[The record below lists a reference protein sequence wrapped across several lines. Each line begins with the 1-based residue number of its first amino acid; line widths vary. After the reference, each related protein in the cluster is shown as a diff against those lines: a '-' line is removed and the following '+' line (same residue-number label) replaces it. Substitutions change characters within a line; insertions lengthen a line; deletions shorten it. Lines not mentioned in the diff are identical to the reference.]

1 MAGNDDKPTSGKEV
15 GEKLAPANDLLRVME
30 AYAAELRQMVQNLR
44 KRLH

>member
-1 MAGNDDKPTSGKEV
+1 MAGSDDKPRSGKEA

-30 AYAAELRQMVQNLR
+30 AYVAELRQIVQNLR